1 MKFSLNSNLIKWG
14 VLLMALLSV
23 FAEGFTQG
31 EKGLLH
37 IQTRDGNEYIGELLE
52 ENEVSVKLRTLQL
65 GDINIFKSDIIS
77 RKEVSKEMLVNGQYW
92 TQNLQATRYFWL
104 PNGYGL
110 QKGEAYYQNA
120 WLFFNQASIGLS
132 DNFSIG
138 AGMVPLFLFGGSPTP
153 VWITPKFS
161 IPVVEDSFNVGVG
174 ALLGTVIGAGDG
186 GFGLLYGVTTFGSR
200 DKNLSLGTGW
210 GFAGGEIANSPTVS
224 LGGMVRTGAKGYFMT
239 ENYLINAGGSSLGL
253 ISAGGRRILGK
264 VSLDFGLIV
273 PLGSE
278 IDTFFAVPWLGINVP
293 LQ

>member
-1 MKFSLNSNLIKWG
+1 MNFSVKSIRKRW
-14 VLLMALLSV
+14 VALLIALIAV
-23 FAEGFTQG
+23 YAEGFSQV
-31 EKGLLH
+31 ENGLLH

-65 GDINIFKSDIIS
+65 GDITIFKSDILR
-77 RKEVSKEMLVNGQYW
+77 RKEVNKEMLVDGQYW
-92 TQNLQATRYFWL
+92 TETLQATRYFWL

-161 IPVVEDSFNVGVG
+161 IPVVKDNFNVGVG

-210 GFAGGEIANSPTVS
+210 GFGGGNMANSPTVS
-224 LGGMVRTGAKGYFMT
+224 FGGMVRTGAKGYFMT

-253 ISAGGRRILGK
+253 LSAGGRRILGK

-273 PLGSE
+273 PMGSE
-278 IDTFFAVPWLGINVP
+278 IGTFFAVPWLGINVP
-293 LQ
+293 L